1 MINPADIP
9 DAFGPFF
16 KALDTIQENIAAII
30 PKAGDQPT
38 RELFAGIL
46 AELKS
51 KQTEFAVIGPQA
63 VADGVARTNAAL
75 VKLAVLK
82 EKKNT
87 LVAEIQDVLAKSA
100 VFRAEAEAKLAVLKA
115 QPKKEPAQPRK
126 VPGKKKVEVH
136 LSSGKVLHDLL
147 MGRINAPGRKALGN
161 IWENWPSK

>member
-9 DAFGPFF
+9 DVFGPFF
-16 KALDTIQENIAAII
+16 KVLGTIQENIAAII

-63 VADGVARTNAAL
+63 VADGVAKSNAAL
-75 VKLAVLK
+75 GKLAVLNQK
-82 EKKNT
+82 T
-87 LVAEIQDVLAKSA
+87 DALVAKIDDILARSA
-100 VFRAEAEAKLAVLKA
+100 VSRADAEAELAMLKDLPVPEPDRPSMVTGEKKPEVKLA
-115 QPKKEPAQPRK
+115 
-126 VPGKKKVEVH
+126 
-136 LSSGKVLHDLL
+136 SGKVLHDLL
-147 MGRINAPGRKALGN
+147 MGRMGAPGPKALGN